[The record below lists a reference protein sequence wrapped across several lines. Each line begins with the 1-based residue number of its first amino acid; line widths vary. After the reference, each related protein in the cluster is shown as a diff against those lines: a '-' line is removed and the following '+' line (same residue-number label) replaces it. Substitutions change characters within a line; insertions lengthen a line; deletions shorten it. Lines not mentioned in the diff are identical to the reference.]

1 MGIFFE
7 ALGHFRFGEIDGV
20 HRCASYLFRDGEERE
35 ILCEFIYRARADSW
49 DVRFVGFEWGGHDIW
64 EQLTEKECVRVNL
77 QINRVTSE
85 LRRRIGVTSRRS
97 SPYR

>member
-1 MGIFFE
+1 
-7 ALGHFRFGEIDGV
+7 
-20 HRCASYLFRDGEERE
+20 
-35 ILCEFIYRARADSW
+35 
-49 DVRFVGFEWGGHDIW
+49 
-64 EQLTEKECVRVNL
+64 VNL